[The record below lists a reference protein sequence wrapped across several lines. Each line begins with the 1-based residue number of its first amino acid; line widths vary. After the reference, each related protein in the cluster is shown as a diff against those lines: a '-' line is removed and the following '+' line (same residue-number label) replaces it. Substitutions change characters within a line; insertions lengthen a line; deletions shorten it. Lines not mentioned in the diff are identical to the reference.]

1 MFRLSTK
8 VYHPTLNILK
18 SYPRLSRPTKPFDT
32 KRLFKQN
39 VTNKYP
45 VSVSVSKVLPLAA
58 FSTTVTSFLLKKP
71 VHCEAVYAKDT
82 IQTDK
87 IITASTKKPL
97 IRKGEL
103 TFGTFLGLCTGF
115 LIKKVGKIFAMFVG
129 TVFVF
134 MQYLSSEG
142 YITVHWDRFERRYV
156 NTLDLDKDGRVTTRD
171 IQSKWQKFMN
181 ILTNNI
187 QFKSTFLAGFYVGI
201 RFG

>member
-97 IRKGEL
+97 IRKG
-103 TFGTFLGLCTGF
+103 
-115 LIKKVGKIFAMFVG
+115 
-129 TVFVF
+129 
-134 MQYLSSEG
+134 
-142 YITVHWDRFERRYV
+142 W
-156 NTLDLDKDGRVTTRD
+156 
-171 IQSKWQKFMN
+171 
-181 ILTNNI
+181 
-187 QFKSTFLAGFYVGI
+187 
-201 RFG
+201 